1 MSIQLIS
8 YLQDT
13 GFDLYIMREW
23 LSGGA
28 PPCQGGG
35 RGFDPRLALEKRT
48 IPNRYR
54 SFFEPCQG
62 SKVRCLRSAPVRM
75 ENFRSNREYVFVPV
89 CIGASFC
96 MRMTAGPDFTWLCL
110 IGGAAE
116 EEAFQ
121 CGTVKGEEGPEVAEA
136 REGWCG
142 NHGE

>member
-1 MSIQLIS
+1 MSTQLIS

-54 SFFEPCQG
+54 SFFRALPGLE
-62 SKVRCLRSAPVRM
+62 SSMSTLRM
-75 ENFRSNREYVFVPV
+75 ENFRSKREYVFVPV

-121 CGTVKGEEGPEVAEA
+121 CGTVKGEEGPEVTEA
-136 REGWCG
+136 CEGWCG